1 VSSASTEHHDASEL
15 IRSLAPDV
23 GDAAFVAEALLR
35 AHGDFGDGVAVVEGE
50 RMIYA
55 NEALARMYGYTVEE
69 LLAMRS
75 FLALVAPEHRNRLSE
90 RLRERA
96 AGKAPPER
104 DELTVVRKDG
114 ARIAVEYIQRV
125 VRLPDREQTLVVI
138 RDVTEQ
144 RATGGALRLHSAIV
158 SAMSEGVC
166 LVRVAD
172 ATIAYTNPKFDR
184 MLGYESGELL
194 GKPLATITQEDVT
207 QSAPHMVANVID
219 QLIKTGEATYEVHH
233 ARKDG
238 ARIWCRVNTTALEHP
253 ELGPVWVGVH
263 EDITESKQMQ
273 SKLMLSDRLASVGTL
288 AAGIAHEINN
298 PLAYVMSNLDV
309 LAEEVGALAE
319 VCPPGRLREVEEIL
333 TDARQGAERVRKIV
347 RGLRTFSRAD
357 DEKRTALDVRAVLE
371 LSINMASNEIR
382 HRARLVKDFGPIPLV
397 DADEMRLSQAF
408 INLLVNAAQAI
419 PEGHVD
425 ENEIR
430 VVTGTDERGR
440 AVIEVRDTGRGIA
453 PGVTGR
459 IFDPFFTTKAVGV
472 GTGLGLSICHGI
484 VTSLGGEIAVDSH
497 VGKGT
502 TFRISL
508 PGVAEPPPA
517 TREKPPT
524 LRPPTVRQGRVLV
537 VDDDPLVG
545 ASLRRVLSREHDVT
559 VVTNGKEAL
568 EVLLAGST
576 FDVILCDLMMPHMT
590 GMDLHAELTHKM
602 PEVTDRMVFITGG
615 AFTAAAR
622 EFLDTVANQRLEK
635 PFAPQNLRGVVRGF
649 VR

>member
-1 VSSASTEHHDASEL
+1 VTTASTVTKDAAAL
-15 IRSLAPDV
+15 IRALAPDDR
-23 GDAAFVAEALLR
+23 DAAFVTEALLK

-50 RMIYA
+50 RMVYA
-55 NEALARMYGYTVEE
+55 NQTLAGMYGYSVEE
-69 LLAMRS
+69 LLALRS
-75 FLALVAPEHRNRLSE
+75 FLDLIAPEQRGGISA

-96 AGKAPPER
+96 SGKAPRER
-104 DELTVVRKDG
+104 DEVTVVRKDG
-114 ARIAVEYIQRV
+114 TRIAIEYIQRI
-125 VRLPDREQTLVVI
+125 VRLADREQTIVVI
-138 RDVTEQ
+138 RNITEQ

-207 QSAPHMVANVID
+207 QSAPHMVAEVID

-238 ARIWCRVNTTALEHP
+238 SRIWCRVNTTALEHP

-263 EDITESKQMQ
+263 EDITERKQMQ

-309 LAEEVGALAE
+309 LAEEIGALAE
-319 VCPPGRLREVEEIL
+319 VCPPGRLHEVEEIL
-333 TDARQGAERVRKIV
+333 SDARQGAERVRKIV

-397 DADEMRLSQAF
+397 EADEMRLSQAF

-419 PEGHVD
+419 PEGHLD

-459 IFDPFFTTKAVGV
+459 IFDPFFTTKPVGV

-484 VTSLGGEIAVDSH
+484 VTSLGGEITVDSQ

-508 PGVAEPPPA
+508 PGVAERPPA
-517 TREKPPT
+517 PRDKPPT

-545 ASLRRVLSREHDVT
+545 ASLRRVLSREHEVT
-559 VVTNGKEAL
+559 VVTSGKEAL
-568 EVLLAGST
+568 DLLLAGSA

-590 GMDLHAELTHKM
+590 GMELHAELIRRL
-602 PEVTDRMVFITGG
+602 PDVTDRMVFITGG

-622 EFLDTVANQRLEK
+622 TFLDTVANQRLEK